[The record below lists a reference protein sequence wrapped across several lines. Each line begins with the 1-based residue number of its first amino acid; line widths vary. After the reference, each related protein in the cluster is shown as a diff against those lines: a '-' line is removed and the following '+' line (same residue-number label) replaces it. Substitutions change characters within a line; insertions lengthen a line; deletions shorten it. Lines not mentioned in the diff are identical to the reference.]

1 MKRSSHMSLID
12 IVANLVCNLGITVSQ
27 VLCLLGL

>member
-1 MKRSSHMSLID
+1 MSLID
-12 IVANLVCNLGITVSQ
+12 IVANLVCNLGVTVAQ